1 MGGGKENG
9 QQIMFSRA
17 IVSSSFH
24 FFVLNPTTGMSSSFT
39 NTKKQAAEE
48 RQEGPLLASDM
59 MPRRGVPF
67 GENGAPR
74 ANEGAFGDASE
85 KEAANHRKAIA
96 EYRARCKGADPWSCA
111 EALLYLVDGPRVVEK
126 YALWLF
132 PSDSERYLVS
142 SNDDGV
148 EEFYVLVRLEGK
160 ASLDKL
166 SLGVSRDKAG
176 AFHHAHGKL
185 SDIDPTEGQV
195 VRIVSIE
202 EDGQALPSP
211 DDASPRLDRAR
222 HIREVIRKHAGKC
235 EAGADASRFRVLRTQ
250 AYLTAR
256 RAIEAADCGPE
267 EWDRAL
273 QALESPDAF
282 PWKLS
287 NLVAEKGCM
296 DTLREAENALES
308 QVHVVDDI
316 YLVQE
321 ELPSTTSEFLAAA
334 RWAVQKS
341 IRGTGSIPKA
351 KMYEPVVVSHDTF
364 QLMRMA

>member
-1 MGGGKENG
+1 MSKNLAADSHASG
-9 QQIMFSRA
+9 MMTSR
-17 IVSSSFH
+17 V
-24 FFVLNPTTGMSSSFT
+24 
-39 NTKKQAAEE
+39 
-48 RQEGPLLASDM
+48 PL
-59 MPRRGVPF
+59 
-67 GENGAPR
+67 GENR
-74 ANEGAFGDASE
+74 ATPAQGKFGDDPQQ
-85 KEAANHRKAIA
+85 EAANHRQAIA
-96 EYRARCKGADPWSCA
+96 EYRSRCKGVDPWLCA

-132 PSDSERYLVS
+132 PSDSERFLVS
-142 SNDDGV
+142 SDDDGV

-166 SLGVSRDKAG
+166 SLGVSRDKTG

-185 SDIDPTEGQV
+185 SDVDPTEGQV

-202 EDGQALPSP
+202 EDGQPLQSP
-211 DDASPRLDRAR
+211 EDASPLLERAK

-235 EAGADASRFRVLRTQ
+235 EAGAGSSAFHVLRTKT
-250 AYLTAR
+250 YLEAR
-256 RAIEAADCGPE
+256 RAIETADCGPE
-267 EWDRAL
+267 EWNRKL
-273 QALESPDAF
+273 LELENPDAF

-287 NLVAEKGCM
+287 NQVAASGHM
-296 DTLREAENALES
+296 DRLHEAETS
-308 QVHVVDDI
+308 QEFPVHVVDDI

-321 ELPSTTSEFLAAA
+321 ELPQASSEFLAAA

-351 KMYEPVVVSHDTF
+351 KMYEPVVVTNDTF